1 MQLRVYDDSAV
12 INPHETGFMV
22 HATARPMETDA
33 DQPYNSR
40 PNAFM

>member
-40 PNAFM
+40 LNAFM